1 MKELMIYFQTN
12 EAQADRLRELASEGI
27 RSIAEN
33 GPDAEKFAK
42 AISNMLKTIPERRET
57 ISWWQSAIKFY
68 NETGIDVDAEM
79 ESVIKAITPADVKA
93 VAAEYLNSG
102 NFIEVVMRP
111 E

>member
-1 MKELMIYFQTN
+1 
-12 EAQADRLRELASEGI
+12 
-27 RSIAEN
+27 
-33 GPDAEKFAK
+33 
-42 AISNMLKTIPERRET
+42 MLKTIPERRET

-79 ESVIKAITPADVKA
+79 ESAIKAITPADVKA